1 MKIKQRKLN
10 FEIVSIFPHI
20 LDSYLNESILGR
32 AQKKKLISV
41 KFHDP
46 RQFATD
52 VHKTVDDRPF
62 GGGPGML
69 MKIEPLYKTLK
80 KIKRAKKSRV
90 ILFDPAGT
98 PFSQAKAAEFSKLDQ
113 LIMLAGRYEG
123 VDARIE
129 KFIDEKISIGPY
141 VLSGG
146 ELPATIVVEAVSRL
160 LPGVL
165 GNHESLNEET
175 FNGQSLKIEN
185 LPVRQAGCKLKIDH
199 EYPHYTRPKTF
210 EYLEKGKKKKL
221 TVPKV
226 LLSGN
231 HKEIKEWREKNK
243 K

>member
-1 MKIKQRKLN
+1 MH
-10 FEIVSIFPHI
+10 FEVITIFPNI
-20 LDSYLNESILGR
+20 LDSYFNESILKR
-32 AQKKKLISV
+32 AQKKKLITIN
-41 KFHDP
+41 FHDP

-90 ILFDPAGT
+90 ILFDPAGKV
-98 PFSQAKAAEFSKLDQ
+98 FDQSKAQEFSKLDQ
-113 LIMLAGRYEG
+113 LIMIAGRYEG
-123 VDARIE
+123 VDARVE

-146 ELPATIVVEAVSRL
+146 ELPAAIVVEAASRL

-165 GNHESLNEET
+165 GNQESLSEET
-175 FNGQSLKIEN
+175 FNKQSLKIKN
-185 LPVRQAGCKLKIDH
+185 CKFKIDH
-199 EYPHYTRPKTF
+199 EYPHYTRPEVF
-210 EYLEKGKKKKL
+210 EYMEKGKKKKL
-221 TVPKV
+221 AVPKV

-231 HKEIKEWREKNK
+231 HKEIREWREEHRK
-243 K
+243 

>member
-1 MKIKQRKLN
+1 MH
-10 FEIVSIFPHI
+10 FEVITIFPNI
-20 LDSYLNESILGR
+20 LDSYFNESILKR
-32 AQKKKLISV
+32 AQKKKLITIN
-41 KFHDP
+41 FHDP

-90 ILFDPAGT
+90 ILFDPAGKK
-98 PFSQAKAAEFSKLDQ
+98 FDQAKAQEFSKLDQ
-113 LIMLAGRYEG
+113 LIMIAGRYEG
-123 VDARIE
+123 VDARVE

-146 ELPATIVVEAVSRL
+146 ELPAAIVVEAVSRL

-165 GNHESLNEET
+165 GDDQSSVEET
-175 FNGQSLKIEN
+175 FSGDGSY
-185 LPVRQAGCKLKIDH
+185 V
-199 EYPHYTRPKTF
+199 EYPHYTRPEVF
-210 EYLEKGKKKKL
+210 EYMEKGKKKKL
-221 TVPKV
+221 AVPKV

-231 HKEIKEWREKNK
+231 HREIKEWREEHRK
-243 K
+243 

>member
-1 MKIKQRKLN
+1 MGEKENRKKLN

-20 LDSYLNESILGR
+20 LDSYLDESILKR
-32 AQKKKLISV
+32 AQKKKLIQIN
-41 KFHDP
+41 FHDP
-46 RQFATD
+46 RQFAKD
-52 VHKTVDDRPF
+52 KHKTVDDRPF

-80 KIKRAKKSRV
+80 KIKRAKKSRA
-90 ILFDPAGT
+90 ILFDPAGKKFDQAMAKK
-98 PFSQAKAAEFSKLDQ
+98 FSELDQ

-146 ELPATIVVEAVSRL
+146 ELPAAIVIESVARL

-165 GNHESLNEET
+165 GNQESLTEET
-175 FNGQSLKIEN
+175 FTDKSATSNQQPAIYKE
-185 LPVRQAGCKLKIDH
+185 H
-199 EYPHYTRPKTF
+199 PHYTRPEVFT
-210 EYLEKGKKKKL
+210 YLEKGKKKKL
-221 TVPKV
+221 VVPKV

-231 HKEIKEWREKNK
+231 HKEIQKWRASHK